1 MGRRQYTRGVVEI
14 MDDKLGLEKAS
25 LLGGRWYI
33 IMSPS
38 DEEGFNLTAY
48 DTTDEDDDDEHLPAG
63 AVVQQGIIE
72 LLESDLERVLHAG
85 MARIAAYDFLEK
97 AVEEAESE
105 HKATVIGRDDNIV
118 KVKFGREQ

>member
-1 MGRRQYTRGVVEI
+1 

-25 LLGGRWYI
+25 LLSGRWYI

-48 DTTDEDDDDEHLPAG
+48 DTTPEDEDEDYIPAG

-72 LLESDLERVLHAG
+72 LLESDIERVLDAG
-85 MARIAAYDFLEK
+85 MARIAAHELIEQV
-97 AVEEAESE
+97 VEEAEAE

>member
-1 MGRRQYTRGVVEI
+1 MGRRQYTRGVVKR

-25 LLGGRWYI
+25 LLSGRWYI

-48 DTTDEDDDDEHLPAG
+48 DTTPEDEDEDYIPAG

-72 LLESDLERVLHAG
+72 LLESDIERVLDAG
-85 MARIAAYDFLEK
+85 MARIAAHELIEQV
-97 AVEEAESE
+97 VEEAEAE